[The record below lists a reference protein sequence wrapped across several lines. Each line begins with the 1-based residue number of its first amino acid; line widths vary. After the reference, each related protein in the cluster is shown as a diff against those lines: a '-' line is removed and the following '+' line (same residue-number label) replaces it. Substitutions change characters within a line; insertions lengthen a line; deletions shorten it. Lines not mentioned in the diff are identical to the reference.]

1 MSDRTTPESGDTSDA
16 VNASQAG
23 DAAPAKIGRRSL
35 FAGIGAAA
43 VTGAAGFALGRMGTA
58 PPVAAS
64 DPSASATATDQPALA
79 EAHRL
84 PGATW
89 PEVPPRHLTVAV
101 LTLGS
106 TAPADIRA
114 AIAAIRSATNEV
126 TPDAGELTVLVGV
139 APALAATVW
148 PDRVAHA
155 DPLPPFRNDRA
166 PFLSEGDLLVEVCA
180 ETAAA
185 VADRTTA
192 ILAAVPDATVV
203 WRNNGSRDAPTPA
216 GTTRTPI
223 GFVDGI
229 INPRTTELL
238 ESGVWTG
245 SGRDTYAVVRRMHI
259 ESTFTDLPVPEQEE
273 AIGRRRDTGAPLSGG
288 DGMAEVDLF
297 AKSETGRLLTPTAAH
312 ARRAH
317 PSNIGRPLMLRR
329 SYPLGDTPGAGLLFL
344 AFFNDPAMFIMT
356 QRRLDEQDGLIS
368 HTYTD
373 AGGVFFVPDPDIA

>member
-1 MSDRTTPESGDTSDA
+1 MSEGTTVEPGDGTTR
-16 VNASQAG
+16 
-23 DAAPAKIGRRSL
+23 KIGRRSL

-43 VTGAAGFALGRMGTA
+43 VTGAAGFALGRMGEGSAAA
-58 PPVAAS
+58 PDPAAS
-64 DPSASATATDQPALA
+64 TTSSTQQPALA

-89 PEVPPRHLTVAV
+89 PEVPARHLTVAV
-101 LTLGS
+101 LTLAS
-106 TAPADIRA
+106 TTPADVRTA
-114 AIAAIRSATNEV
+114 VEAIHTATSEV
-126 TPDAGELTVLVGV
+126 TPDAGDLTVLAGV
-139 APALAATVW
+139 APALAAAVW
-148 PDRVAHA
+148 PERVAHA
-155 DPLPPFRNDRA
+155 EPLPAFRNDRA
-166 PFLSEGDLLVEVCA
+166 PFLAAGDLLVEVSA

-185 VADRTTA
+185 VADRMRA
-192 ILAAVPDATVV
+192 ILAATPQATVL
-203 WRNNGSRDAPTPA
+203 WRSNGSRDAPTPT

-229 INPRTTELL
+229 INPRTADMLDA
-238 ESGVWTG
+238 GVWTG
-245 SGRDTYAVVRRMHI
+245 TGRDTYAVVRRMHI
-259 ESTFTDLPVPEQEE
+259 ESTFTDLAVPEQEE

-329 SYPLGDTPGAGLLFL
+329 SYALGDAPGAGLLFL
-344 AFFNDPAMFIMT
+344 AFFNDPATFIMT

-373 AGGVFFVPDPDIA
+373 AGGVFFVPDPAIG

>member
-1 MSDRTTPESGDTSDA
+1 MTGNATPE
-16 VNASQAG
+16 
-23 DAAPAKIGRRSL
+23 PADGTTGKIGRRSL

-43 VTGAAGFALGRMGTA
+43 VTGAAGFALGRMGAGT
-58 PPVAAS
+58 
-64 DPSASATATDQPALA
+64 TATPDPATSTTTTTAEQPALPA
-79 EAHRL
+79 EHRL
-84 PGATW
+84 AGATW
-89 PEVPPRHLTVAV
+89 PEVPPRHLTVVV
-101 LTLGS
+101 LTLAS
-106 TAPADIRA
+106 TSPADARAAIDAIRA
-114 AIAAIRSATNEV
+114 ATSDVEA
-126 TPDAGELTVLVGV
+126 DAGELTVLVGV
-139 APALAATVW
+139 APALAATLW
-148 PDRVAHA
+148 PGRVAHP
-155 DPLPPFRNDRA
+155 DPLPAFRNDRA
-166 PFLSEGDLLVEVCA
+166 PFLAEGDVLVEICA

-185 VADRTTA
+185 VADRTRA
-192 ILAAVPDATVV
+192 ILAAVPGATLV

-229 INPRTTELL
+229 INPRTVEML
-238 ESGVWTG
+238 EAGVWVG
-245 SGRDTYAVVRRMHI
+245 NGRDTYAVVRRMHI
-259 ESTFTDLPVPEQEE
+259 EPAFTDLPVPQQEE

-329 SYPLGDTPGAGLLFL
+329 SYPLGDVPGAGLLFL
-344 AFFNDPAMFIMT
+344 AFFNDPATFIMT

-373 AGGVFFVPDPDIA
+373 AGGVFFIPDPDIA